1 VISVSLDVLEILGI
15 KPNKFGDIETL
26 LLKNINE
33 TMGLLGVEPLNSET
47 DD

>member
-1 VISVSLDVLEILGI
+1 VLEILGI
-15 KPNKFGDIETL
+15 KPNEFGDIETL

-33 TMGLLGVEPLNSET
+33 TMALLGGEPLNPET